1 MNTRRL
7 IYALAVTNIAL
18 LALSTAQLMGPAFA
32 QSTATVLRGRASKS
46 STNRVA
52 CVQASA
58 SFRRADPR
66 VAPPIRRPSFFASL
80 RSEGAPQ
87 SRSAVPKGHAVS
99 ASPDLPGTK
108 DTYLILEAQ
117 GKMSSLKPRNEDGR
131 ERIIAP

>member
-7 IYALAVTNIAL
+7 IYALTVTNIAL
-18 LALSTAQLMGPAFA
+18 LALLRSLWALPLLNRLQPCFEG
-32 QSTATVLRGRASKS
+32 VLSKS

-52 CVQASA
+52 CVPASA

-66 VAPPIRRPSFFASL
+66 VAPPIRRRFFFASL

-87 SRSAVPKGHAVS
+87 SRSAVPKGHRVS
-99 ASPDLPGTK
+99 VSPDLQGTM

-117 GKMSSLKPRNEDGR
+117 GNVSSLKLRNEDGR